1 VLLNYDFLHV
11 HKFLWDVQN
20 PKHEAA
26 RRPREIFKVFQST
39 CCKHL
44 ISGMCGSSSSTI
56 RVELYSGLY
65 SFFWPGSPRF
75 YMVLLESGCPF
86 CLKKLRQQITT
97 TRLVDLHLSLL
108 NLTKPF
114 VQGFFSPYVSHSA
127 EAPRWFSQPTLSTVR
142 VWQRMMLNLPI
153 REKTEEDPTSPPD
166 SDSGWFRGSHNVDR
180 QRAKKLR
187 MNLRKSSGNI
197 FETASN
203 RKRSREN
210 WRGKGARSLSLS
222 LSHQRRPIA
231 TVFQL
236 SVTVLQSC

>member
-1 VLLNYDFLHV
+1 MLLNYDFLHV

-86 CLKKLRQQITT
+86 CSKKLRQQITT

-127 EAPRWFSQPTLSTVR
+127 EAPRWFSQPTLSIVR

-166 SDSGWFRGSHNVDR
+166 SDSGWFCGSHNVDR

-187 MNLRKSSGNI
+187 MNLRK
-197 FETASN
+197 TALAASPEEL
-203 RKRSREN
+203 R
-210 WRGKGARSLSLS
+210 
-222 LSHQRRPIA
+222 
-231 TVFQL
+231 
-236 SVTVLQSC
+236 